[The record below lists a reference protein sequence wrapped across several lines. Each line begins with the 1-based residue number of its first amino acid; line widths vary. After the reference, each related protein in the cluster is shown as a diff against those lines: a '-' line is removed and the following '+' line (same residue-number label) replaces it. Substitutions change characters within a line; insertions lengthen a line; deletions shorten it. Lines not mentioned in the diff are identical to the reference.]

1 MNTQKLA
8 WLCRRGMRELD
19 VLLSHYA
26 ASQYVNAHRR
36 EQACFEE
43 LLAESD
49 DTLWRYFY
57 RDLIPTD
64 AEMASLV
71 DTIRRSAPSYP

>member
-1 MNTQKLA
+1 MNPRKLS

-26 ASQYVNAHRR
+26 ASRYENAGRD
-36 EQACFEE
+36 EQARFEK

-49 DTLWRYFY
+49 DVLWRYFY
-57 RDLIPTD
+57 RDLIPGD
-64 AEMASLV
+64 AGMANLV
-71 DTIRRSAPSYP
+71 DTIRRSASPHP